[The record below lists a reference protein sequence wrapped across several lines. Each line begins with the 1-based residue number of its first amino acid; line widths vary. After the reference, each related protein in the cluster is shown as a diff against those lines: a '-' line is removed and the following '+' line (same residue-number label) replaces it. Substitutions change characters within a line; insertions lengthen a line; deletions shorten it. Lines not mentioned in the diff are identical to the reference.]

1 METKLNIELGRE
13 LETDEL
19 KNVSG
24 GADNSGGIR
33 AAANAA
39 LTELGG
45 IRAAANAALTELG
58 GIQAAAN
65 AALNQLGIR

>member
-24 GADNSGGIR
+24 GGSIGA
-33 AAANAA
+33 
-39 LTELGG
+39 
-45 IRAAANAALTELG
+45 
-58 GIQAAAN
+58 GIQAGVN
-65 AALNQLGIR
+65 AVSGSIGAGIQVGVNAVSGSIGAGIQAGVNSVIK